1 MIKVQSPNWR
11 KIVRRLKMIDLRS
24 NTHGCE
30 LINIINNYLYLLND
44 HSSFKNPRTHL
55 LAPFYVKIALFLI
68 NAP

>member
-30 LINIINNYLYLLND
+30 LKIHNNFIVTVINMERSKKNNLQ
-44 HSSFKNPRTHL
+44 FR
-55 LAPFYVKIALFLI
+55 
-68 NAP
+68 

>member
-30 LINIINNYLYLLND
+30 LINKKFWQKKKIIIWEEEKK
-44 HSSFKNPRTHL
+44 FGKT
-55 LAPFYVKIALFLI
+55 FLGKK
-68 NAP
+68 